1 MNGHRAF
8 RWGILV
14 LAIAAGWLVLSD
26 RREVEISTHRSDSQ
40 AVTTLSSPSPRQRS
54 EATADGYST
63 PPAGSV
69 DAERVVWSATETVAS
84 GHDVLPHYGPAVD
97 GAVLV
102 AVAPDLKTWDAGDLI
117 SISVPQTGRTYTTTI
132 DRVEQVLGRNRSY
145 VGDLL
150 GDDMPYSFVITV
162 GERNTFANISTPE
175 GRFELVGNAR
185 QAWLMPVT
193 NLDRHVDYDK
203 PDYFIAERD
212 GNGR

>member
-1 MNGHRAF
+1 MNGHRVF
-8 RWGILV
+8 RWAILV
-14 LAIAAGWLVLSD
+14 LVLAGGWLVLPD
-26 RREVEISTHRSDSQ
+26 RRQVDISTQDRSDSE
-40 AVTTLSSPSPRQRS
+40 AVTTLSSPSPQQLPES
-54 EATADGYST
+54 KQVGDST

-69 DAERVVWSATETVAS
+69 DNERVAWSATESAAS
-84 GHDVLPHYGPAVD
+84 GHDVLPDYGPAVD

-117 SISVPQTGRTYTTTI
+117 SISVPQTGRTYTPTI
-132 DRVEQVLGRNRSY
+132 DRVEKVLGRNRSY

-162 GERNTFANISTPE
+162 GKRNTFANISTPE

-193 NLDRHVDYDK
+193 NLDRH
-203 PDYFIAERD
+203 
-212 GNGR
+212 